1 MYNSKI
7 IKQKNMPYI
16 PLEEHLPGITGLL
29 EYRKDSGQPIREL
42 TQILMRGNSTLT
54 EAERELI
61 ALVVSTGNQC
71 TFCSTA
77 HTATADLLI
86 GNHETSQKV
95 KQDIATAPVSEK
107 MKALLTIAS
116 LTRES
121 GKRVTAEVIDKAKS
135 AGATDVE
142 IHDTVLIAA
151 LFCLYNRY
159 VDGLATALPDENN
172 YYNVLAE
179 RLVNHGYT
187 RLPEGYD
194 HLKK

>member
-1 MYNSKI
+1 
-7 IKQKNMPYI
+7 MPYI
-16 PLEEHLPGITGLL
+16 PLESHLPGITGLL

-42 TQILMRGNSTLT
+42 TQILMRGDSTLT

-61 ALVVSTGNQC
+61 ATVVSTGNQC

-77 HTATADLLI
+77 HTAAADFLI
-86 GNHETSQKV
+86 GENETSKKV
-95 KQDIATAPVSEK
+95 KQDIATAPVSNK
-107 MKALLTIAS
+107 IKALLTIAS

-121 GKRVTAEVIDKAKS
+121 GKSVTAEAIEKAK
-135 AGATDVE
+135 AEGATDIE

-159 VDGLATALPDENN
+159 VDGLATALPADNN

-187 RLPEGYD
+187 RLPGGYD